1 MSDEKL
7 TVGIADMKI
16 SRTAGEIITYA
27 LGSCIGVSF
36 YDDVTKVGAL
46 LHIMLPLNMEA
57 NKNASPYKYADS
69 GIQKTIS
76 ELVKNGALKNRIKA
90 KIAGG
95 AQMFA
100 LSANM
105 GNIGKR
111 NIQSVKL
118 RLQQE
123 GIPLLREDV
132 GGEIART
139 MVLNVKTGEV
149 FVRSFGKPELK
160 L

>member
-1 MSDEKL
+1 MAEQKL
-7 TVGIADMKI
+7 TVGIADMKLLKG
-16 SRTAGEIITYA
+16 SGEIITYA
-27 LGSCIGVSF
+27 LGSCIGITF
-36 YDDVTKVGAL
+36 YDNIVKCGAL
-46 LHIMLPLNMEA
+46 LHIMLPLNME
-57 NKNASPYKYADS
+57 KSSTSVFKYADS
-69 GIQKTIS
+69 GIKKTLDEMI
-76 ELVKNGALKNRIKA
+76 KNGAAKARIQA

-123 GIPLLREDV
+123 GIKLLKEDV

-139 MVLNVKTGEV
+139 MVLNVDNGEV
-149 FVRSFGKPELK
+149 FVRSFGKPEIK

>member
-1 MSDEKL
+1 MSEQKAI
-7 TVGIADMKI
+7 VGIADMKLLKG
-16 SRTAGEIITYA
+16 AGEIITYA
-27 LGSCIGVSF
+27 LGSCIGISF
-36 YDDVTKVGAL
+36 YDELIKCGAL
-46 LHIMLPLNMEA
+46 LHIMLPLSMESN
-57 NKNASPYKYADS
+57 NKSVYKYADS
-69 GIQKTIS
+69 GIKKTLDEMI
-76 ELVKNGALKNRIKA
+76 KNGAAKARIKA

-100 LSANM
+100 ISANM

-118 RLQQE
+118 NLKNQ
-123 GIPLLREDV
+123 GIMLLKEDV

-139 MVLNVKTGEV
+139 MVLNVANGDV
-149 FVRSFGKPELK
+149 FVRSFGKPEVK

>member
-1 MSDEKL
+1 MNEQKL
-7 TVGIADMKI
+7 TVGIADMKLLKG
-16 SRTAGEIITYA
+16 AGEIITYA
-27 LGSCIGVSF
+27 LGSCIGISF
-36 YDDVTKVGAL
+36 YDELVKCGAL
-46 LHIMLPLNMEA
+46 LHIMLPLSMESN
-57 NKNASPYKYADS
+57 NKSVYKYADS
-69 GIQKTIS
+69 GIKKTID
-76 ELVKNGALKNRIKA
+76 EMLRNGAVKARIKA

-100 LSANM
+100 ISANM

-118 RLQQE
+118 NLKNQ
-123 GIPLLREDV
+123 GIMLLKEDV

-139 MVLNVKTGEV
+139 MVLNVTNGDV

>member
-1 MSDEKL
+1 MIEQKV
-7 TVGIADMKI
+7 TVGIADMKVLKG
-16 SRTAGEIITYA
+16 SGEIITYA
-27 LGSCIGVSF
+27 LGSCIGIAF
-36 YDDVTKVGAL
+36 YDQAVKCGAL
-46 LHIMLPLNMEA
+46 LHIMLPVNLENG
-57 NKNASPYKYADS
+57 NTSPLKYADS
-69 GIQKTIS
+69 GIKAT
-76 ELVKNGALKNRIKA
+76 LDAMVRNGAARSRIKA

-100 LSANM
+100 LSASM

-123 GIPLLREDV
+123 HIPLLKEDV

-139 MVLNVKTGEV
+139 MVLNVATGDV
-149 FVRSFGKPELK
+149 FIRSFGKPEIK